1 MAANF
6 WVSTQ
11 RRHWMFT
18 RERLAEIRENIKEKN
33 QDGLQTQLPEL
44 RMINIVLKTGSC
56 CFVRIYITIH
66 LRAQIL
72 KGL

>member
-18 RERLAEIRENIKEKN
+18 RERLAEIRENLKDKG
-33 QDGLQTQLPEL
+33 QDHQIQLPGV
-44 RMINIVLKTGSC
+44 RVINIFLKTGS
-56 CFVRIYITIH
+56 FFLNTDEPGASH
-66 LRAQIL
+66 
-72 KGL
+72 

>member
-18 RERLAEIRENIKEKN
+18 RERLAEIRENLKDKS
-33 QDGLQTQLPEL
+33 QDRQIQLPDV
-44 RMINIVLKTGSC
+44 RVINIFLKTG
-56 CFVRIYITIH
+56 
-66 LRAQIL
+66 
-72 KGL
+72 